1 MMRIP
6 CSRSSIGCLH
16 PGDERRY
23 ATGCALLRLPEI
35 MEEMQV
41 VGCNRGFDVR
51 PRRERQIRIDARDTD
66 LSVCEPNGE
75 KLLVAELL
83 ADHDGPLEGDLIG
96 VHGRAQPNMLRA
108 DADGNRSSHA

>member
-1 MMRIP
+1 
-6 CSRSSIGCLH
+6 
-16 PGDERRY
+16 
-23 ATGCALLRLPEI
+23 

-41 VGCNRGFDVR
+41 VGCNRGFDLR
-51 PRRERQIRIDARDTD
+51 PRRERQIRIDARDPD
-66 LSVCEPNGE
+66 LAVSEPNGE

-108 DADGNRSSHA
+108 DADGNRSSQDRKSTRLNSSHLGISYAVFCF